1 MNWKLMPIGRDDVC
15 AGCGVALPAGTKAV
29 WFSTEKK
36 VRCVE
41 CAASHVEPAPSAAAV
56 AETTPGSPAP
66 SLPLTSLPPP
76 SPAKEDRKPSLHHEA
91 GGSAQREY
99 ERRSQREL
107 AKKQQKVDED
117 AEWRRATVEARPV
130 LGRLATALTPKPT
143 IGAESQSTTAWKTG
157 AEGERR
163 VAEVLAAAV
172 GVEAMHDLRMPGTS
186 SANIDHIAVG
196 PAGIYV
202 IDAKKYSGGIE
213 ERNVGSV
220 FRPDWRLY
228 VNGRDRTKLADG
240 VLGQLDAVR
249 KVLGDSFAA
258 VPVRGVLCF
267 IGCEWGWI
275 MKPKIVNG
283 VTALWPLKLSEFVSA
298 PGQFAHL
305 VPAVAAHLR
314 TVLKPAK

>member
-1 MNWKLMPIGRDDVC
+1 MNWELMPIGRDDVC
-15 AGCGVALPAGTKAV
+15 AGCGVALLAGTKAV

-41 CAASHVEPAPSAAAV
+41 CAASHVEPAPSAAEAV
-56 AETTPGSPAP
+56 ETTAASPAP
-66 SLPLTSLPPP
+66 SLPPP
-76 SPAKEDRKPSLHHEA
+76 SPAQVGEKASVHHEA

-143 IGAESQSTTAWKTG
+143 IGAESQPTTAWKTG

-163 VAEVLAAAV
+163 VAEVLAAAT

-186 SANIDHIAVG
+186 KANIDHIAVG

-202 IDAKKYSGGIE
+202 IDAKKSSGGIE

-228 VNGRDRTKLADG
+228 INGRDRTKLADG
-240 VLGQLDAVR
+240 VLSQMDAVR
-249 KVLGDSFAA
+249 AALGDSFAS
-258 VPVRGVLCF
+258 VPVHGVLCF

-298 PGQFAHL
+298 SGEFAHL
-305 VPAVAAHLR
+305 VPAVAAHLQ